1 MNLNYKIENENFK
14 VTFCPDNQKLNI
26 KNKKNSYMRISR
38 DLNKF
43 KHDNKILLVIDKNI
57 NNKIIKYI
65 TNDLKLSYPD
75 LNVLYVQGSKK
86 NKNLKTFFKIID
98 HLFEKKFSKN
108 SVLISCGGGVIG
120 DVSGLAASLYLRGL
134 NYYHIPTTMTA
145 IIDSCIGGKNGI
157 NFKNIINSIGTY
169 YHPTNVYISKTI
181 IHHLP
186 EREYISGIPEIIKC
200 GLIDNSDLLN
210 YVKTKNKIVQR
221 DFSFVSKIIKKA
233 LVSKIKFFKND
244 VKEKNNRLMLN
255 FGHTFAHAIESSLD
269 NNLTNRAEILRH
281 GEAVGLGLLCEIYY
295 KNGKNKIFYQIRDLL
310 DLYLLPTNLK
320 SIKMNKTL
328 LKKEIFKYIF
338 FDKKKIGK
346 FPRYISLKNIGDP
359 KISVLSNN
367 TKIKKTIENVLFS

>member
-1 MNLNYKIENENFK
+1 
-14 VTFCPDNQKLNI
+14 
-26 KNKKNSYMRISR
+26 
-38 DLNKF
+38 
-43 KHDNKILLVIDKNI
+43 
-57 NNKIIKYI
+57 
-65 TNDLKLSYPD
+65 
-75 LNVLYVQGSKK
+75 
-86 NKNLKTFFKIID
+86 
-98 HLFEKKFSKN
+98 
-108 SVLISCGGGVIG
+108 
-120 DVSGLAASLYLRGL
+120 
-134 NYYHIPTTMTA
+134 
-145 IIDSCIGGKNGI
+145 
-157 NFKNIINSIGTY
+157 
-169 YHPTNVYISKTI
+169 
-181 IHHLP
+181 
-186 EREYISGIPEIIKC
+186 
-200 GLIDNSDLLN
+200 
-210 YVKTKNKIVQR
+210 
-221 DFSFVSKIIKKA
+221 
-233 LVSKIKFFKND
+233 
-244 VKEKNNRLMLN
+244 MLN